1 MRYPAILAVLICSTV
16 SAKPTVDTFLHE
28 SWYTFELVVFQHP
41 ADESRDKSQ
50 DERPHTESLKY
61 APRLGVILDTLAN
74 GKHLGTPNRQEETEA
89 ETQSLR
95 KDQPIVP
102 PDWLAESHQLTKEQ
116 WEYLMSSH
124 GIDSWSSHQIF
135 NFLQQ
140 PSKYVK
146 LSPKEGFLDAVRAFE
161 DSLYSNSYSWTY
173 EKLNLGL
180 AVERLQRHG
189 YRILHHGR
197 WHQPVAAAKKQ
208 RLLLQLGNQLS
219 IGVREVEG
227 WIEISKPNFLVVDAN
242 LWLFNQANVAV
253 RDENHSH
260 QLHTF
265 YELNEE
271 RKMHGNENYYFDH
284 PLIGII
290 LRVEEIKIPQ
300 AIQAMLDELE
310 KVGSL

>member
-1 MRYPAILAVLICSTV
+1 MKHSAILAVLICSTA
-16 SAKPTVDTFLHE
+16 SAKPTANTFLHE

-41 ADESRDKSQ
+41 VDESRDESQ
-50 DERPHTESLKY
+50 DERPQTGSLRYTPK
-61 APRLGVILDTLAN
+61 LGVILDTPAN
-74 GKHLGTPNRQEETEA
+74 GKHLGIPNRQEERKA

-95 KDQPIVP
+95 KDKPIVP
-102 PDWLAESHQLTKEQ
+102 PDWLAEPYQLTKEQ
-116 WEYLMSSH
+116 WGYLTSSH

-135 NFLQQ
+135 NFFQK
-140 PSKYVK
+140 PSEYIKF
-146 LSPKEGFLDAVRAFE
+146 SPEEEFLNAIRKFE
-161 DSLYSNSYSWTY
+161 DLLYSNSYRWTY
-173 EKLNLGL
+173 EKLNLRL
-180 AVERLQRHG
+180 AVERLKRRG

-208 RLLLQLGNQLS
+208 RLLFQLGNPLS

-227 WIEISKPNFLVVDAN
+227 WIDISKPNFLVVDAN
-242 LWLFNQANVAV
+242 LWLFNQANMAV
-253 RDENHSH
+253 RDEDHSH

-290 LRVEEIKIPQ
+290 LRVEEIKIPET
-300 AIQAMLDELE
+300 IQTMVDELE